1 MKFSDIVDLA
11 KAGYKPSDIKELLS
25 LKTPETIEVP
35 ETVEAKTETDDTPEV
50 KPETTKDAPETTESV
65 IDYKALYEAEKS
77 KVEKMQAENAAK
89 TVGTKI
95 EKKSQFEVV
104 SDLYGKLY

>member
-25 LKTPETIEVP
+25 LKAPETIEVP
-35 ETVEAKTETDDTPEV
+35 ESDKAEPKTDDAPEV
-50 KPETTKDAPETTESV
+50 KPEPDKAPETTEPD
-65 IDYKALYEAEKS
+65 IDYKPLYEAEKS
-77 KVEKMQAENAAK
+77 KVEKLQKDNASK
-89 TVGTKI
+89 SVG
-95 EKKSQFEVV
+95 KKSEEKSAFDVV

>member
-25 LKTPETIEVP
+25 LKAPETIEVP
-35 ETVEAKTETDDTPEV
+35 ETDKAETETDDTPEV
-50 KPETTKDAPETTESV
+50 TPEPDKAPETTEPV

>member
-35 ETVEAKTETDDTPEV
+35 ESDKAETETDDAPES
-50 KPETTKDAPETTESV
+50 KPEPTQETTETKESV